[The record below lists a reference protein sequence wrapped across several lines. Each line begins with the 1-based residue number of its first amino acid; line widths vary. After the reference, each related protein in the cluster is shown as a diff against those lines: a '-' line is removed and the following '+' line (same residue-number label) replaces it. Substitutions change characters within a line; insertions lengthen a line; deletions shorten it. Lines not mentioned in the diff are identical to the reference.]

1 MKTIKLPVY
10 GIVVKIR
17 KLGLGTISSDLKEDC
32 DKNEDVELIA
42 ALDAIE
48 SIVLAHACSGVDV
61 STPQYVE
68 GIKTSVETIFNI
80 HG

>member
-17 KLGLGTISSDLKEDC
+17 KLGLGTISSDLKEEC